1 MRNHVLAAGLAIA
14 IAVAVLYLVVVG
26 LDYLQPYLFQV
37 KPLYMVIFST
47 AVVAVSSLLVI
58 RRRLRKSG

>member
-1 MRNHVLAAGLAIA
+1 MRNHVLAAGLALA
-14 IAVAVLYLVVVG
+14 LAAATLYLIIAGVA
-26 LDYLQPYLFQV
+26 YLQPYLFQV

-47 AVVAVSSLLVI
+47 TVVAASGLLVI